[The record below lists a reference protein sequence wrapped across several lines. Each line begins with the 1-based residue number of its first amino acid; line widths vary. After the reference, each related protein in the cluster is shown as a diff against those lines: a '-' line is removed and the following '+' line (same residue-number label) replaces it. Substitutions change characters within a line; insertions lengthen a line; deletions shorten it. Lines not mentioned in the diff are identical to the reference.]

1 MQTWFTW
8 LQIFTEVGLSYL
20 LKCYQKILDIA
31 HIFWMWHSSKE
42 KNTFYNL
49 SNFKSNLL
57 SEEDV
62 IAEILCNFSG
72 RLFSHK
78 FQKFHWFH
86 CNYFKKC
93 WNQHPILR
101 LLKCN
106 LLRESRWNE
115 CPTLPLKPYL
125 DFKTIQRWHENTGA
139 IHQYILCWYSTIF
152 LEFSK
157 TFIAKIPSSY
167 FYSNIWIKFIN
178 WKASRQKPITEND

>member
-1 MQTWFTW
+1 MKNFCDEFFSNFCQF
-8 LQIFTEVGLSYL
+8 LLPNLCKRDLHDFEFSHSYL
-20 LKCYQKILDIA
+20 LKCYLKILDIA

-57 SEEDV
+57 SEDDV

-106 LLRESRWNE
+106 LLSESRWNE
-115 CPTLPLKPYL
+115 CPTLP
-125 DFKTIQRWHENTGA
+125 
-139 IHQYILCWYSTIF
+139 
-152 LEFSK
+152 
-157 TFIAKIPSSY
+157 
-167 FYSNIWIKFIN
+167 
-178 WKASRQKPITEND
+178 

>member
-1 MQTWFTW
+1 MTWRI
-8 LQIFTEVGLSYL
+8 LRMCSQLSSKRSVRIITIEEFLRSVFFQFFATFYFLTFANVVYMTSNFHRSRSFLL
-20 LKCYQKILDIA
+20 LKCYLKILDIA

-57 SEEDV
+57 SEDDV

-78 FQKFHWFH
+78 FQKFHWFY

-115 CPTLPLKPYL
+115 CPTLP
-125 DFKTIQRWHENTGA
+125 
-139 IHQYILCWYSTIF
+139 
-152 LEFSK
+152 
-157 TFIAKIPSSY
+157 
-167 FYSNIWIKFIN
+167 
-178 WKASRQKPITEND
+178 